1 MLIND
6 STNYNKCMN
15 WALIESVLPL
25 NNLTMASKT
34 IIADL
39 NKGDKLN
46 GDNYDTWR
54 HKIWYVLKEQDAL
67 DGINQVITKPGVGNS
82 AQ

>member
-1 MLIND
+1 
-6 STNYNKCMN
+6 
-15 WALIESVLPL
+15 
-25 NNLTMASKT
+25 MASKT

-54 HKIWYVLKEQDAL
+54 HKIWYVLDEQDAL
-67 DGINQVITKPGVGNS
+67 DGINQIMLDPGVGNT
-82 AQ
+82 AQHRRDHEAYLAWKKKDSNALTYWLAQ